1 MGDNLMLIQ
10 VIDESVRDEM
20 KEFLKVKWGSM
31 IVVSKG
37 KAHNLEELPG
47 FVVIENERITGVVT
61 YDVVDKDCEI
71 ISLDSVIENRGLG
84 SKLLDKVI
92 EIAKIVGC
100 ERVWLMTTND
110 NTKAMR
116 FYQKRGF
123 DLVGFYKE
131 AMMKAREIK
140 PEIPKIG
147 YDDIPIKHE
156 LEFEKII

>member
-1 MGDNLMLIQ
+1 MLIQ

-123 DLVGFYKE
+123 DLVGFYKD
-131 AMMKAREIK
+131 AMVKAREIK

>member
-1 MGDNLMLIQ
+1 MLIQ

>member
-123 DLVGFYKE
+123 DLVGFYKD
-131 AMMKAREIK
+131 AMVKAREIK

>member
-1 MGDNLMLIQ
+1 MLIQ

-123 DLVGFYKE
+123 DLVGFYKD
-131 AMMKAREIK
+131 AMVKAREIK

-147 YDDIPIKHE
+147 YDDILIKHE

>member
-1 MGDNLMLIQ
+1 MLIQ

-61 YDVVDKDCEI
+61 YDVVDKYCEI

-123 DLVGFYKE
+123 NLVGFYKD
-131 AMMKAREIK
+131 AMVKAREIK

-156 LEFEKII
+156 LEFEKMI